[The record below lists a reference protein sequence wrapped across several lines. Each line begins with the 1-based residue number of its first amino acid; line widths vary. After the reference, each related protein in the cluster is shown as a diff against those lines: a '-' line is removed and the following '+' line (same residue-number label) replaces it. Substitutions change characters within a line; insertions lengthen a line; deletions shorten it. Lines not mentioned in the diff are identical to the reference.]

1 MAFAYCYKSDKIMD
15 YKKEIEN
22 LQKQI
27 DELKE
32 ELRVERCR
40 RMKIDPYKQR
50 SAYDLS
56 RRE

>member
-1 MAFAYCYKSDKIMD
+1 MKTMD

-32 ELRVERCR
+32 EIRVERCR
-40 RMKIDPYKQR
+40 RLKIDPYKPK
-50 SAYDLS
+50 SVYDLS
-56 RRE
+56 CR